1 MGVDFRDSF
10 NSGYFVFRPPETQ
23 MNKYEVT
30 IKGTKI
36 KQIIK
41 AQTSLEAR
49 VIFCSN
55 RKLNYII
62 YANKLA
68 VKLLD

>member
-1 MGVDFRDSF
+1 
-10 NSGYFVFRPPETQ
+10 
-23 MNKYEVT
+23 MNKYEIV

-49 VIFCSN
+49 VKFCNN
-55 RKLNYII
+55 RNLNYLM

-68 VKLLD
+68 VKLINK

>member
-1 MGVDFRDSF
+1 
-10 NSGYFVFRPPETQ
+10 

-49 VIFCSN
+49 VTFCNN
-55 RKLNYII
+55 RKVNYII

>member
-1 MGVDFRDSF
+1 
-10 NSGYFVFRPPETQ
+10 